1 VNGDVRLVHWI
12 NFREQG
18 RNASSY
24 HAEPRKDYAQAL
36 GEVQSSLAD
45 ALRIQGEVPM
55 TDQERTGDY
64 QPSDRSTLGL
74 AITFL
79 FIGLG
84 AGALAALLFA
94 PKTGKQIRRELRRK
108 YENAKDVIEDW
119 QEQAGDAIEK
129 GSDWAKTAK
138 ETAKEKVAPFAKAVN
153 R

>member
-1 VNGDVRLVHWI
+1 
-12 NFREQG
+12 
-18 RNASSY
+18 
-24 HAEPRKDYAQAL
+24 
-36 GEVQSSLAD
+36 
-45 ALRIQGEVPM
+45 M
-55 TDQERTGDY
+55 TDYERFGDY
-64 QPSDRSTLGL
+64 QPSERSTVGL

-108 YENAKDVIEDW
+108 NENAKDVIEDW

-129 GSDWAKTAK
+129 GAEWASSARDAAK
-138 ETAKEKVAPFAKAVN
+138 ERVAPFAKAVK

>member
-1 VNGDVRLVHWI
+1 
-12 NFREQG
+12 
-18 RNASSY
+18 
-24 HAEPRKDYAQAL
+24 
-36 GEVQSSLAD
+36 
-45 ALRIQGEVPM
+45 M
-55 TDQERTGDY
+55 TDYERFGDY
-64 QPSDRSTLGL
+64 QPSNRSTAGI

-119 QEQAGDAIEK
+119 QEQAGDVIEK
-129 GSDWAKTAK
+129 GAEWASNAREVAK
-138 ETAKEKVAPFAKAVN
+138 ERVAPFAKAVK